1 MAQVCQT
8 QICLSQVGALPS
20 GLAEKMIPMCLED
33 LRKFLASVANSTRFA
48 QALATTDQIQKSHAR
63 PLDGKSPLAAP
74 ILLESSLGSAHQRFV
89 FRLFLRW
96 RPALPAI
103 PLFNLNCDNVDTGLV
118 SPCEL

>member
-33 LRKFLASVANSTRFA
+33 LRKSLASVANSTRFA

-89 FRLFLRW
+89 FRLFLRS
-96 RPALPAI
+96 RPALPSI
-103 PLFNLNCDNVDTGLV
+103 SLFNWNPHRVDLFLFTTR
-118 SPCEL
+118 E